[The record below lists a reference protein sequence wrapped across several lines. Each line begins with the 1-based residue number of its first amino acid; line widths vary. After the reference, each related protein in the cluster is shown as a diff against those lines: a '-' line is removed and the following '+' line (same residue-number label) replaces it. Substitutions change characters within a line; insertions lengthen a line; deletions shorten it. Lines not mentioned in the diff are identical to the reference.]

1 MKTIDVSIQDEYYS
15 QVNNK
20 FIPESACTPTS
31 MAMAC
36 IYEGIRAVQAGH
48 TFRFSTPYI
57 VVPKGLMLDDYFT
70 LIARSDLG
78 LSIRKKLTPW
88 AERDKIPPQ
97 EVHAVMSELVNRI
110 VGKKVT
116 KFIGKATIE
125 DLEKEIQGERPCVV
139 SGKFTRG
146 GHTVVL
152 AGMRWTDAGK
162 LVMIMIDDPY
172 GAYPDYTNKNGNN
185 VWMSLDSFLTVWKGY
200 YHQFRLEGF

>member
-36 IYEGIRAVQAGH
+36 IYTGIRVVSAGS
-48 TFRFSTPYI
+48 TFRFPTPYI
-57 VVPKGLMLDDYFT
+57 VVPKGIMVDDYFT
-70 LIARSDLG
+70 LMARSDLG

-88 AERDKIPPQ
+88 AERDKVPPQ
-97 EVHAVMSELVNRI
+97 EVHAVMSNLVNRI
-110 VGKKVT
+110 VGKSIT
-116 KFIGKATIE
+116 KFIGKASLD
-125 DLEKEIQGERPCVV
+125 DLEKEIKGDHPCVV
-139 SGKFTRG
+139 SGTFTG
-146 GHTVVL
+146 AGHTVVL
-152 AGMRWTDAGK
+152 AGMRWTDSGK

-172 GAYPDYTNKNGNN
+172 GAYPDYKNKNGNN
-185 VWMSLDSFLTVWKGY
+185 VWLTVETFLNVWKGY